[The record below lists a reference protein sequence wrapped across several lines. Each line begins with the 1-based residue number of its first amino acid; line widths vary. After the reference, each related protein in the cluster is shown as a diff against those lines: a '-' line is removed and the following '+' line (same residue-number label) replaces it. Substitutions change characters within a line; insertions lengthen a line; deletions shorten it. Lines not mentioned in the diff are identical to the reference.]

1 MKKTAVFLAA
11 AVLVHALAIP
21 AWAYPDTDKH
31 WAKEFVELLT
41 DKGIVAGSDDGT
53 FRPDDA
59 ILADEFIKMTVSALG
74 YEIVPGTSYWAE
86 PYLAKAKELGLI
98 YDDEATVFNRPASRA
113 EIVRIAVRALGLD
126 PVSEAARPA
135 LIEQISDYY
144 DIQNEYK
151 EYVLA
156 AYNSHL
162 INGYGDN
169 SFGPER
175 TMTRAEACVVIT
187 RMLKIKPMPDDTAP
201 TIDTDSIYFVS
212 ADGNDANA
220 GTQDAPFKTI
230 EKARDTVRQVIA
242 SGQYPEEGITVYL
255 RGGEYKIENTI
266 TFTEQDNGTETNPV
280 VYASYP
286 GETARLTGSVALPY
300 DQFSPAGKNVTD
312 IIIDKAAAQNV
323 LQIDLKKQGITDYGQ
338 LSRRGYLISAG
349 VTPQVE
355 LYIDGSRQQ
364 LARWPNTDWVGTT
377 EIVRS
382 GTRSQTGV
390 LEGAVFKIDYDRPTR
405 WKNNIN
411 EIYTSG
417 VLGENYFYGYFPIE
431 KIEPGQIT
439 LKEGAVK
446 DYYSKHFIRY
456 ENILEEL
463 DAPGEYYI
471 DRANG
476 MLYLYPPEGFS
487 ADTDI
492 RLSVLDQNMIQG
504 TNVKNIRFENLKLDS
519 TRQTA
524 MRFDNAQ
531 NLVVKNCEVSGTGV
545 HGITV
550 TGTNCRIENNLVHDI
565 GSNGISI
572 TGGDYANIGS
582 SGDIVRNNH
591 IYKAAQ
597 IERSYQCG
605 LMIGYQS
612 VGVIAEHN
620 EIHDMPH
627 TGVIMYGP
635 EHQLQY
641 NNIYDCVKEYHDM
654 DAIYMNVNQYPWE
667 RGVTVRQNFIHDLG
681 KQTFTERQMNVAG
694 IRTDNQGNGLNVIEN
709 VFYNIGYE
717 NSNQIRSICAEGIEN
732 VIKNNIFV
740 DVAET
745 YDGQDTYNPTA
756 KWDITADNVKTI
768 YSEWQ
773 KYSPKYSEKYPE
785 VASFFDHH
793 FQAYEKSNIFQNNL
807 IVNTKIPLSTLNAM
821 PNAQG
826 FRAAEQLVDATGN
839 LVLKEDPGFVDYAG
853 ENFLLRDDSRVYTDI
868 PGFEKVEFDQMGLLK
883 DTAVGPVK

>member
-11 AVLVHALAIP
+11 AVLAQALAVP
-21 AWAYPDTDKH
+21 VWAYPDTDKH
-31 WAKEFVELLT
+31 WSKEFVELLT
-41 DKGIVAGSDDGT
+41 DKGIVAGTDGM
-53 FRPDDA
+53 FRPDDQ
-59 ILADEFIKMTVSALG
+59 IMADEFIKMAVTAMG
-74 YEIVPGTSYWAE
+74 YEIVPGTGYWAS

-98 YDDEATVFNRPASRA
+98 YDDEATEFNRSASRG

-126 PVSEAARPA
+126 PVSETERPA
-135 LIEQISDYY
+135 LIGQISDYY
-144 DIQNEYK
+144 DILNEYK

-156 AYNSHL
+156 AYKSRL

-169 SFGPER
+169 SFRYDQP
-175 TMTRAEACVVIT
+175 MTRAEACVVIT

-201 TIDTDSIYFVS
+201 TIDTDSIYFVA
-212 ADGNDANA
+212 ADGNDAND
-220 GTQDAPFKTI
+220 GSKDAPFKTI
-230 EKARDTVRQVIA
+230 EKARDTVRQIIA
-242 SGQYPEEGITVYL
+242 AGQYPAEGITVYL
-255 RGGEYKIENTI
+255 RGGEYRIENTL
-266 TFTEQDNGTETNPV
+266 TFTEQDSGTDVKPV
-280 VYASYP
+280 VYSSYP
-286 GETARLTGSVALPY
+286 GEVARLTGGVSLPY
-300 DQFSPAGKNVTD
+300 DQFTPAGKNVTD
-312 IIIDKAAAQNV
+312 IIIDKAAAKNV

-338 LSRRGYLISAG
+338 LARRGYLIAAD
-349 VTPQVE
+349 VKPQME

-382 GTRSQTGV
+382 GARSKSGV
-390 LEGAVFKIDYDRPTR
+390 MEGAVFKIDYDRPTK

-411 EIYTSG
+411 EIYTAG

-463 DAPGEYYI
+463 DAPGEYYV
-471 DRANG
+471 DRENG
-476 MLYLYPPEGFS
+476 MLYFYPPAGFGK
-487 ADTDI
+487 DTDI
-492 RLSVLDQNMIQG
+492 RVSMMTDNMVQG
-504 TNVKNIRFENLKLDS
+504 TNVKNFRFENIKLDS
-519 TRQTA
+519 TRSTG

-531 NLVVKNCEVSGTGV
+531 NLLIKNCEVSGTGV
-545 HGITV
+545 HGISV

-572 TGGDYANIGS
+572 TGGDYGNIGT
-582 SGDIVRNNH
+582 SGDVVRNNH

-635 EHQLQY
+635 EHQLRY

-654 DAIYMNVNQYPWE
+654 DAIYMNVNQFPWE
-667 RGVTVRQNFIHDLG
+667 RGVTVQQNFIHDLG
-681 KQTFTERQMNVAG
+681 KQNFTERQMNVAG

-717 NSNQIRSICAEGIEN
+717 NSNQIRSVCAEGIEN

-745 YDGQDTYNPTA
+745 YDGPDTFDPTA

-768 YSEWQ
+768 YADWQ

-785 VASFFDHH
+785 VAHFYEHH
-793 FQAYEKSNIFQNNL
+793 HKAYEKSNVFQNNL
-807 IVNTKIPLSTLNAM
+807 IVNIKLPLSTLNAQ
-821 PNAQG
+821 PSSQG
-826 FRAAEQLVDATGN
+826 FRASEQLVDATGN

-853 ENFLLRDDSRVYTDI
+853 GNFLLKDDSRAYTDI
-868 PGFEKVEFDQMGLLK
+868 PGFNKVEFDKMGLLK